1 MNRKNPFL
9 KGDFKNG
16 FTPIKVTKLT
26 HRMKTTTYSQLEKRG
41 SIKQMEDRYIK
52 AQKKQKRHNH
62 NAARR
67 RRRMAERAAREKQKW
82 SEDYI
87 PEDTEEIVIVTDDN
101 TPSYR
106 VMFAA
111 AGIQVLWMVSVWTM
125 AGLIATW
132 LNSKNGS
139 ILDTRLSINALP
151 SL

>member
-1 MNRKNPFL
+1 
-9 KGDFKNG
+9 
-16 FTPIKVTKLT
+16 
-26 HRMKTTTYSQLEKRG
+26 MKTTTYSQLEKRG